1 MKLTKESTN
10 LISFFTKNHCNS
22 YLPLNKKTNVI
33 IERLYHEFVNAE
45 NYIQMLKAKMGES
58 FYNVDILQ
66 IEHTNQIPMPKTF
79 ASDGFPPDIRKH
91 ITQHTLFHIH
101 YVFQI
106 MNRRIEICILLDSSN
121 LKLDISKYN
130 TYVDAMLVWLLV
142 LNKYASKKCAE
153 KLIVYIYL
161 TNLEKKVPVSNM
173 ETLNQT
179 HVNTAFTMT
188 CPKNSEI
195 VIFRKEEWFK
205 VFIHETFHNF
215 GLDFSGINNEIC
227 KQRIL
232 SLFPVKSEV
241 NLFEAYSEFWAKI
254 INCIFCSYM
263 QLKNKND
270 IRAFLSNFEILINL
284 ERIYSLFQMVKVLQ
298 FMNLTYEQL
307 YKSNNELLSLL
318 YKEQTNVL
326 SYYVITLLLVN
337 NYTEFIQWCNTNNS
351 SLLQFKKTNTNLHS
365 LCTFIERNYKTKSL
379 LHCIHVME
387 QLLVKLRNQKTQKKE
402 NKYMLDNLRMTI
414 CELG

>member
-1 MKLTKESTN
+1 
-10 LISFFTKNHCNS
+10 
-22 YLPLNKKTNVI
+22 
-33 IERLYHEFVNAE
+33 
-45 NYIQMLKAKMGES
+45 
-58 FYNVDILQ
+58 
-66 IEHTNQIPMPKTF
+66 
-79 ASDGFPPDIRKH
+79 
-91 ITQHTLFHIH
+91 
-101 YVFQI
+101 
-106 MNRRIEICILLDSSN
+106 
-121 LKLDISKYN
+121 
-130 TYVDAMLVWLLV
+130 
-142 LNKYASKKCAE
+142 
-153 KLIVYIYL
+153 
-161 TNLEKKVPVSNM
+161 
-173 ETLNQT
+173 
-179 HVNTAFTMT
+179 MT

-232 SLFPVKSEV
+232 SLFPVKSDV

-387 QLLVKLRNQKTQKKE
+387 QLLVKLRNKKTQKKE